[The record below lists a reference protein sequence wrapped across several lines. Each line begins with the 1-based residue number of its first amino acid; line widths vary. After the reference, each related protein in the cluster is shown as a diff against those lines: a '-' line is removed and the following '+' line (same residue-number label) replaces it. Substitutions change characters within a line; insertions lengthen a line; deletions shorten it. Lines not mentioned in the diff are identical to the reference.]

1 MTTVVSP
8 GSSANLGPGFD
19 VLGLAISRH
28 VWAGDEATCA
38 GRGGAP
44 CAPGH
49 VARIA
54 YETAGGERPLWF
66 GFDLIP
72 GRGLGF
78 SAAARAAGA
87 VLARVQAGDDLTTAR
102 AYAYALVADLEGHGD
117 NAAPSLFGGLFLIA
131 GGLAHPIDVELPGS
145 LLCWVPET
153 VTATDESRA
162 ALSTTVD
169 RQDAIFNLGRMGLLL
184 SALYEQR
191 PELLREATQD
201 RLHQAVRFAAQP
213 ESAAALAAGLD
224 AGALCGWLSGS
235 GPTVALLC
243 ERDKRAEIAAILPAG
258 ATSLALDVDLA
269 GSILVEPSHPPSRG

>member
-19 VLGLAISRH
+19 VLGLAINRH

-44 CAPGH
+44 CEPGH

-54 YETAGGERPLWF
+54 YETAGGMRPLWF

-87 VLARVQAGDDLTTAR
+87 VLARVHAGEDLTTAR

-131 GGLAHPIDVELPGS
+131 GTLAHPIGVNLPGN
-145 LLCWVPET
+145 LLCWVPEM

-162 ALSTTVD
+162 ALPPTID

-201 RLHQAVRFAAQP
+201 RLHQAARFAAQP
-213 ESAAALAAGLD
+213 DSAAALAAGLD

-243 ERDKRAEIAAILPAG
+243 EREARAEIAASLPSG
-258 ATSLALDVDLA
+258 AICLSLEVDVD
-269 GSILVEPSHPPSRG
+269 GSILL